1 MVAEREE
8 WRYREPIYWTQGVVP
23 SQGVTQSG
31 IDQ

>member
-8 WRYREPIYWTQGVVP
+8 RRYREPIYWTHGLVA

>member
-8 WRYREPIYWTQGVVP
+8 RRYREPIYWTQGVAASREV
-23 SQGVTQSG
+23 SQSG